1 MKTDAET
8 DQAPLSPQ
16 RKRSPPI
23 GSISYRYVAKA

>member
-1 MKTDAET
+1 MKTDAVT
-8 DQAPLSPQ
+8 DNTPFPQ